1 LRRYGALDL
10 TKTEMV
16 ESHPSRRRA
25 SGVCRH
31 TQRTPCAEFAHPG
44 GSNTKEGE
52 DGAVNAETIGRAHTS
67 TGAAEWSVEP
77 RIRRVVAEHLG
88 IGGEDLSPYVSLTDD
103 LAADSLDFAELV
115 VGLEDEF
122 DIAIPDSMLGEVHT
136 YAELVA
142 CVEVLRRSHGAAV
155 RTEGDWAPVFV
166 SVEIVPPAENATG
179 NLWRVCWCT
188 PYNVEAIV
196 EDALSAGPGARL
208 EARVLSEVSDAALRG
223 LEDRLAG
230 LRGRHIEV
238 SIGRDDQLLLAR
250 GSIRPDAA

>member
-1 LRRYGALDL
+1 
-10 TKTEMV
+10 
-16 ESHPSRRRA
+16 
-25 SGVCRH
+25 
-31 TQRTPCAEFAHPG
+31 
-44 GSNTKEGE
+44 
-52 DGAVNAETIGRAHTS
+52 
-67 TGAAEWSVEP
+67 
-77 RIRRVVAEHLG
+77 VVAEHLG

-103 LAADSLDFAELV
+103 LAADSLDLAELV

-142 CVEVLRRSHGAAV
+142 CVEVLRRRHGAAV

-208 EARVLSEVSDAALRG
+208 DARVLSEVSDAALRS

-238 SIGRDDQLLLAR
+238 SIGRDHQLLLAR